1 MVSMLQVRDIELRLR
16 LQQRSQ
22 HNFNI
27 DGARRLL
34 GLPTIHADE
43 VFSSWLARLM
53 LSRKINKRKLLEEV
67 GMHSSF
73 YMADLKSEAFDL
85 HKLVLRFNLIQV
97 GMLERS
103 FVQFNLRAP
112 AADSICLT
120 TDIFNRKPI
129 YRFCPV
135 CIDEQPYIRKS
146 WRYAFSYACT
156 EHGCLLLE
164 RCTEC
169 GESISFENLNISKLD
184 DFGITD
190 LRRCLSCSAEF
201 SIQKPMFLA
210 ERTMQQIVS
219 AQDALIEELSR
230 GTDVSN
236 YIAQVHYLENGAL
249 NYLNIG
255 VSGQLVFQDSA
266 DEVRTAFMKAGVFL
280 TTHWQPAGRIYLQS
294 GIGKLNGAKRWALKQ
309 LN

>member
-22 HNFNI
+22 HSFNI

-43 VFSSWLARLM
+43 VFSSWLARMM

-67 GMHSSF
+67 GLNSSF
-73 YMADLKSEAFDL
+73 YMADLKPEAFDL
-85 HKLVLRFNLIQV
+85 HKLVSRFNLIQIGV
-97 GMLERS
+97 LERS
-103 FVQFNLRAP
+103 FVQFHSRAP
-112 AADSICLT
+112 ITQSLCLT

-129 YRFCPV
+129 YRFCPL

-146 WRYAFSYACT
+146 WRYAFSYACA

-169 GESISFENLNISKLD
+169 GEPISFESLNISKLD
-184 DFGITD
+184 DLGITD
-190 LRRCLSCSAEF
+190 LRHCLSCSAELN
-201 SIQKPMFLA
+201 IQKPISLA
-210 ERTMQQIVS
+210 DRTMHKIVS
-219 AQDALIEELSR
+219 AQDVLFDDLSR
-230 GTDVSN
+230 GTDINN
-236 YIAQVHYLENGAL
+236 YIAQVRYVESDVL

-255 VSGQLVFQDSA
+255 VSGQLMFQDSA
-266 DEVRTAFMKAGVFL
+266 DEVRTAFIKAGVFR

-294 GIGKLNGAKRWALKQ
+294 GIGKLNSAKRWMVKQ